1 MATTL
6 RTRTSSSAAPPAAIG
21 LRVLALLLGVFFLF
35 QGLNKVDWLLD
46 SGILAQ
52 RLQNWMGAAPPG
64 VRWYL
69 ETFAIP
75 GVPLFARLV
84 PLAELTTGTAL
95 ILGFWPRL
103 IAGIA
108 LVMVVNFHF
117 GLGSYYSAEFLR
129 DGAGL
134 PVMGALLAIAIGGAR
149 LPWSVRP

>member
-1 MATTL
+1 M
-6 RTRTSSSAAPPAAIG
+6 
-21 LRVLALLLGVFFLF
+21 LLLGVFFLF

-46 SGILAQ
+46 GGILAQ
-52 RLQNWMGAAPPG
+52 RLQNWMRNAPPA

-84 PLAELTTGTAL
+84 PLGELATGAAL

-103 IAGIA
+103 IAALA
-108 LVMVVNFHF
+108 LVMVANFHF
-117 GLGSYYSAEFLR
+117 GLGSYYSVEFLR

-134 PVMGALLAIAIGGAR
+134 PVMGALLAIIIGGAR
-149 LPWSVRP
+149 LPWSVKP